1 MLNPCCFLVLEKDFG
16 VTEFSP
22 GAVGGLH
29 VDDMLGAGDGSSPT
43 YQKIITALKDIFTFR
58 EWHDGESLFYCG
70 TDIQRDANGIKLHR
84 TSTSR
89 RLSP

>member
-1 MLNPCCFLVLEKDFG
+1 MLNPCCFLVFEKDFG

-43 YQKIITALKDIFTFR
+43 YQKIITALKTFLPSVNGMMANLCFTAALISSVMPM
-58 EWHDGESLFYCG
+58 ESNY
-70 TDIQRDANGIKLHR
+70 TTPSIYRR
-84 TSTSR
+84 SSR
-89 RLSP
+89 